1 MNVRAFQCGPFAN
14 DSERKAFEH
23 VRNRLDS
30 IPGDGA
36 WVLLT
41 NLAFSV
47 THRMQADEIDL
58 VVIGP
63 PGVQVVEV
71 KHWTPEWVDAHPDDV
86 EHEADKVT
94 HKARRIGTT
103 LRRPVPELGRVD
115 GAILLTRESSRMKSL
130 AGRMVRGVG
139 IHTLK
144 EWRDAIGF
152 DAAAPAALRPP
163 RVEMLS
169 RLLEPKSAI
178 ALDGSL
184 RRFAGYVNL
193 ELRTPKTER
202 FHRVYAGV
210 HSARQDRVILH
221 LYDLSAREDANAEK
235 RAQREFEALRRL
247 QLHDWAPRVLDSF
260 QDAPGYAGEMH
271 FFTVV
276 DPAAPSIE
284 KRKSDASW
292 TTPARLA
299 FARNAV
305 RALQELHGTAAEDGP
320 VAHRNL
326 TARTILVRHDGQ
338 PILTGFEWS
347 KIPSDVSVASS
358 GAPAGGWDREAAPEV
373 RAGGRHAAGQRSDVY
388 SLCASLTDLFQGR
401 DDEKSRQAVEV
412 LGGGLAVDPGARRGL
427 EDLETAL
434 AELLGE
440 TPMATPPPPAQFW
453 TEEQVVPFKGGKY
466 RVAGRLGSG
475 GVGTA
480 FRVVQLDRA
489 TQEDIGTYVAKVA
502 HGEETGRRLVA
513 AYSLARSHL
522 RHQAVSSIFEVA
534 EEWRENEFTALLT
547 WIDGSPLSDFTGV
560 FPLLAQD
567 QHEESGEA
575 LAVRWLRTM
584 CEALDV
590 LHRNGLVHGD
600 VSPRNMIVS
609 GGDLVLTDYDFVRK
623 IGEAGAAPG
632 TVLYC
637 ALSSGTGPASPADD
651 LYALAASF
659 FHVLFEREPFRYDSD
674 LAKQRGLNW
683 EGIERADYPTVADF
697 LDRAAH
703 PDAKRRFGSVREAL
717 EALERS
723 KPVAV
728 IEASTDG
735 RLPAPDADVG
745 VASSDAGD
753 PRTAFR
759 EGALETLEG
768 RSDGGAAPD
777 PDRPSAVSDAAAS
790 GLGRQRQRLV
800 DWARRQ
806 LVGPAG
812 AGWLAGSPVE
822 RYPTGVL
829 HPIEPGGRSMTGL
842 DPAQPEQ
849 DEAPAGPRSPDGFE
863 SAAALPDDED
873 DDAPAGADGGPGPA
887 AAKPVGS
894 RRYVPPSSVGVSFH
908 VRGDARLRVTA
919 SAASYRRVR
928 ERGAAGRFATDRRTA
943 DPVAD
948 GSEPDAAAGAARY
961 ERTPFEC
968 GLVWPTGAGDAPPGL
983 ERQVSRRPY
992 RDGEVLTVSFSD
1004 RRPTA
1009 VAGAPPAEAGE
1020 GKAQLD
1026 VRRRPYGDGH
1036 ILTVV
1041 FANPRQSGPPGADR
1055 AGRSLFEARLECAVE
1070 SGELA
1075 EYPRVDPAL
1084 LTDEERE
1091 IELRYRD
1098 RRIYAI
1104 GHGAAADWSIEPDHA
1119 PRIWSEHMPAVD
1131 VPSVTTQAAGID
1143 DVLVMHDVAEA
1154 PFEAMLDRFD
1164 AFVDGY
1170 DEWVRGQR
1178 EEAGRFAA
1186 GERETAARVCDRM
1199 DAARDR
1205 MRGGVARLRRD
1216 PDAALAF
1223 RLANRAM
1230 LDQMRQHDLVRGR
1243 DKDVREYRWR
1253 PFQLAFLLTVIESTI
1268 DEGDSCRGV
1277 LDLIWFPTGGG
1288 KTEAYLG
1295 LFAFLVVWRR
1305 LRYGEEGGG
1314 TAAIMRYTLRLL
1326 TRQQFERAARIV
1338 CALELLRR
1346 RSAAPIGSEP
1356 ITVGLW
1362 VGAAAS
1368 PNTFEEAAKQVAGM
1382 AAAAEPPDGN
1392 GAGAALDAARPGAG
1406 AGGESGLGHHLVLTA
1421 CPWCGRRLAAP
1432 HGFRAGPAAF
1442 EFLCGNRA
1450 CAFGDGRPLPCN
1462 VVDEALYERP
1472 PTLLVGT
1479 VDKFARLA
1487 WEERA
1492 AAFFGGG
1499 ARRPPE
1505 LVLQDELHLI
1515 AGPLGSVAGLYE
1527 AAVETVI
1534 ERRGV
1539 RPKYVASTATIR
1551 MAREQVRRLY
1561 GREMAVFPPPGLSAD
1576 DSWFARTDRSG
1587 PGRLYVGYLAPGL
1600 DQQRCLAPLAA
1611 VLLAAPTAVFA
1622 DQQDR
1627 DDLLDAWWT
1636 QVVYH
1641 GSLRGVGA
1649 SHNAFVTDVRAFMR
1663 RLDAERRDAVRR
1675 GEGSESDVSASGER
1689 EEVGGGRE
1697 AEESGFPAS
1706 GGGPA
1711 GGRGQPVVVQLTSQS
1726 TAQENARTFDRLA
1739 EPRGAAACL
1748 DAVLATN
1755 MISVGV
1761 DVDRLAAMVVNG
1773 QPLTTA
1779 EYIQASSRIGRAGVP
1794 GLVFTNYYRQ
1804 QARSLSHYENFR
1816 PYHESF
1822 HRFVEPTSVTP
1833 FTHQVRRRAL
1843 HAALVIAL
1851 RHGGGA
1857 WTANAAAGRFD
1868 KDGAGVRAVVDALKR
1883 RCRRADA
1890 DAAEDLAV
1898 HLDRLVDEWHGEAAR
1913 CRDEKRGL
1921 QYHCRDNAA
1930 DSLLGDFGGARRG
1943 LWKTLNSMRNIEETA
1958 VLQAATERTARDA
1971 EPRPAP
1977 RPAERRPEGA

>member
-1 MNVRAFQCGPFAN
+1 
-14 DSERKAFEH
+14 
-23 VRNRLDS
+23 
-30 IPGDGA
+30 
-36 WVLLT
+36 
-41 NLAFSV
+41 
-47 THRMQADEIDL
+47 MQADEIDL
-58 VVIGP
+58 VAIGP
-63 PGVQVVEV
+63 PGVRVVEV
-71 KHWTPEWVDAHPDDV
+71 KHWEPERV
-86 EHEADKVT
+86 ETNPELVEQEADKVT

-103 LRRPVPELGRVD
+103 LRRSVPELGRVD
-115 GAILLTRESSRMKSL
+115 GAILLTRESSRVKSL
-130 AGRMVRGVG
+130 SGRKVRGVG

-144 EWRDAIGF
+144 DWRDAIGF
-152 DAAAPAALRPP
+152 DDTAPAALRPP
-163 RVEMLS
+163 RVATLS
-169 RLLEPKSAI
+169 RLLEPKSAV

-210 HSARQDRVILH
+210 HSARQDHVVLH
-221 LYDLSAREDANAEK
+221 LYDLSASDAENAVK

-247 QLHDWAPRVLDSF
+247 QLHDWAPRILDSF

-271 FFTVV
+271 FFTLV

-292 TTPARLA
+292 ATPARLA
-299 FARNAV
+299 FGRNAV
-305 RALQELHGTAAEDGP
+305 RALRELHGTAAEDGP

-326 TARTILVRHDGQ
+326 TARTILVRHDGR

-347 KIPSDVSVASS
+347 KIPSDVSVASA

-401 DDEKSRQAVEV
+401 DDEKSRQAVDV
-412 LGGGLAVDPGARRGL
+412 LAGGQAEDPDARRGL
-427 EDLETAL
+427 EDLENAL

-440 TPMATPPPPAQFW
+440 TPPAPPPPPARFW
-453 TEEQVVPFKGGKY
+453 TEEQVVPFHGREY
-466 RVAGRLGSG
+466 RVVGRLGSG
-475 GVGTA
+475 GVGTT
-480 FRVVQLDRA
+480 FKVVELDGA
-489 TQEDIGTYVAKVA
+489 TGEDLGTYVAKVA
-502 HGEETGRRLVA
+502 HDAETGRRTVG

-522 RHQAVSSIFEVA
+522 QHQAVSGIFEVA
-534 EEWRENEFTALLT
+534 REWAENEFTALLT
-547 WIDGSPLSDFTGV
+547 WSEGSPLSDFTGV
-560 FPLLAQD
+560 FPLLARD
-567 QHEESGEA
+567 QHEESGEV

-623 IGEAGAAPG
+623 IGETGTAPG

-637 ALSSGTGPASPADD
+637 APASGSGPAAPADD

-659 FHVLFEREPFRYDSD
+659 FHVLFEREPFRHDGD

-683 EGIERADYPTVADF
+683 EGLERAEYPTVADF

-703 PDAKRRFGSVREAL
+703 PDAKRRFGSVQEAL
-717 EALERS
+717 AAL
-723 KPVAV
+723 VAFRPPLSATEKIDTPPAV
-728 IEASTDG
+728 SV
-735 RLPAPDADVG
+735 PAPASDAGPGDV
-745 VASSDAGD
+745 SSDAGE
-753 PRTAFR
+753 PRAASHAEVLDAVGLSDAAPR
-759 EGALETLEG
+759 GAEG
-768 RSDGGAAPD
+768 RSGGGAAAPD
-777 PDRPSAVSDAAAS
+777 LDHPLASSSDP
-790 GLGRQRQRLV
+790 GWRQQRQRLV
-800 DWARRQ
+800 DWVRRQ
-806 LVGPAG
+806 LVGPA
-812 AGWLAGSPVE
+812 APGWLAGSPVE

-829 HPIEPGGRSMTGL
+829 HPIEPGGRSMTGI

-849 DEAPAGPRSPDGFE
+849 DENAVGLRPPDGFE

-873 DDAPAGADGGPGPA
+873 DDAPDGVDGGPGPA
-887 AAKPVGS
+887 AARPVGS

-908 VRGDARLRVTA
+908 VRGDARLRVTV
-919 SAASYRRVR
+919 SGASYRRVR
-928 ERGAAGRFATDRRTA
+928 ERGASGRFTTDPRPA
-943 DPVAD
+943 DLGAD
-948 GSEPDAAAGAARY
+948 GSESDAAAGAARY
-961 ERTPFEC
+961 ERARFQC
-968 GLVWPTGAGDAPPGL
+968 GLVWPAGDSEAPDGV
-983 ERQVSRRPY
+983 ERRVSRGPY
-992 RDGEVLTVSFSD
+992 RDGEVLTAAFSK
-1004 RRPTA
+1004 T
-1009 VAGAPPAEAGE
+1009 PAAAAGE
-1020 GKAQLD
+1020 WEARID
-1026 VRRRPYGDGH
+1026 VRRRPHRDGH
-1036 ILTVV
+1036 LLTVV
-1041 FANPRQSGPPGADR
+1041 FANPRRSGPRGADR
-1055 AGRSLFEARLECAVE
+1055 AERSLFEARLECEVE

-1084 LTDEERE
+1084 LTDEEQE
-1091 IELRYRD
+1091 IELRYRG
-1098 RRIYAI
+1098 RRIHAV
-1104 GHGAAADWSIEPDHA
+1104 GHGAAADWSLEPNRP
-1119 PRIWSEHMPAVD
+1119 PRIWSDHMPVVD
-1131 VPSVTTQAAGID
+1131 VPRVTTQVAGID
-1143 DVLVMHDVAEA
+1143 DVLVMHDIAEA
-1154 PFEAMLDRFD
+1154 PFEGILDRFD

-1170 DEWVRGQR
+1170 DAWAGRQR
-1178 EEAGRFAA
+1178 EAAVGFTA
-1186 GERETAARVCDRM
+1186 GEQETAARVCDRM
-1199 DAARDR
+1199 DAARER

-1230 LDQMRQHDLVRGR
+1230 LDQMRQHDLSRGKAR
-1243 DKDVREYRWR
+1243 EVREYRWR

-1268 DEGDSCRGV
+1268 DEGDPCRGV

-1305 LRYGEEGGG
+1305 LRYGAEGGG

-1326 TRQQFERAARIV
+1326 TRQQFERSARIV
-1338 CALELLRR
+1338 CALERLRR
-1346 RSAAPIGSEP
+1346 RKAAPLGGEP

-1382 AAAAEPPDGN
+1382 AAAAEPPAVN
-1392 GAGAALDAARPGAG
+1392 GARAAFDAARPGAR
-1406 AGGESGLGHHLVLTA
+1406 GGEGGFGHHLVLTA
-1421 CPWCGRRLAAP
+1421 CPWCGWRFAAP
-1432 HGFRAGPAAF
+1432 HGFRAGPTAF
-1442 EFLCGNRA
+1442 GFLCGNQA
-1450 CAFGDGRPLPCN
+1450 CAFGDEGPLPCN

-1479 VDKFARLA
+1479 IDKFARLA

-1505 LVLQDELHLI
+1505 LVIQDELHLI

-1576 DSWFARTDRSG
+1576 DSWFERTDRSG

-1611 VLLAAPTAVFA
+1611 ALLAAPTAVFA
-1622 DQQDR
+1622 DQQER

-1663 RLDAERRDAVRR
+1663 RLEAERRDEVRR
-1675 GEGSESDVSASGER
+1675 GEGAESDAPASSER
-1689 EEVGGGRE
+1689 EAADGGRE

-1706 GGGPA
+1706 GGGPV

-1726 TAQENARTFDRLA
+1726 TAQENARTFDRLG
-1739 EPRGAAACL
+1739 EPRGAPDCL

-1822 HRFVEPTSVTP
+1822 HRFVEPASVTP

-1843 HAALVIAL
+1843 HAALVIVL
-1851 RHGGGA
+1851 RHGCGA
-1857 WTANAAAGRFD
+1857 WTANTDADRFD
-1868 KDGAGVRAVVDALKR
+1868 EDGAGVRAVVDALKR

-1890 DAAEDLAV
+1890 DAAEDTAA
-1898 HLDRLVDEWHGEAAR
+1898 HLDRLVDEWRGEAAR
-1913 CRDEKRGL
+1913 CRSERRGL
-1921 QYHCRDNAA
+1921 QYECRDNAA

-1943 LWKTLNSMRNIEETA
+1943 FWKTLNSMRNIEETA
-1958 VLQAATERTARDA
+1958 VLQAAAERTARDA
-1971 EPRPAP
+1971 GPRAAP
-1977 RPAERRPEGA
+1977 RPAERGPEGA

>member
-1 MNVRAFQCGPFAN
+1 MNVRAFPCGPFAN

-23 VRNRLDS
+23 VRGRLDS
-30 IPGDGA
+30 TLGAGD

-63 PGVQVVEV
+63 PGVRVVEV
-71 KHWTPEWVDAHPDDV
+71 KHWAPEWVDDNQEEV
-86 EHEADKVT
+86 GREADKVT
-94 HKARRIGTT
+94 HKAKRIGTT
-103 LRRPVPELGRVD
+103 LRRSVPELGRVD
-115 GAILLTRESSRMKSL
+115 GAILLTRESPGVKSL
-130 AGRMVRGVG
+130 SGRKVRGVG

-144 EWRDAIGF
+144 DWRDAIGF
-152 DAAAPAALRPP
+152 DDADPPALLPP
-163 RVEMLS
+163 RVAMLS
-169 RLLEPKSAI
+169 RLLEPKSAV

-193 ELRTPKTER
+193 EPRTPKTER

-210 HSARQDRVILH
+210 HSAHRDRVILH
-221 LYDLSAREDANAEK
+221 LYDLSASDDANAEK
-235 RAQREFEALRRL
+235 RARREFEALRRL

-260 QDAPGYAGEMH
+260 QDAPGYAGEMR

-276 DPAAPSIE
+276 DPDAPSIE

-292 TTPARLA
+292 ATPARLA
-299 FARNAV
+299 FARSAV
-305 RALQELHGTAAEDGP
+305 RALRDLHGTAAADGP

-388 SLCASLTDLFQGR
+388 SLCASLTDLFRGR
-401 DDEKSRQAVEV
+401 DDETSRQAVDA
-412 LGGGLAVDPGARRGL
+412 LAGGLTDAPDARRGL
-427 EDLETAL
+427 EDLENAL
-434 AELLGE
+434 AERLGE
-440 TPMATPPPPAQFW
+440 TPSAPPPPPARFW
-453 TEEQVVPFKGGKY
+453 TEEQVVPFHGREY
-466 RVAGRLGSG
+466 RVVGRLGSG
-475 GVGTA
+475 GVGTT
-480 FRVVQLDRA
+480 FKVVELDRA
-489 TQEDIGTYVAKVA
+489 SGDDLGTYVAKVA
-502 HGEETGRRLVA
+502 HDEEAGRRTVG
-513 AYSLARSHL
+513 AYGLARSYL
-522 RHQAVSSIFEVA
+522 RHQAVSVIFEVA
-534 EEWRENEFTALLT
+534 REWAENEFTALLT
-547 WIDGSPLSDFTGV
+547 WIDGYPLSDVTGV
-560 FPLLAQD
+560 FPLLAED
-567 QHEESGEA
+567 QRESGEA
-575 LAVRWLRTM
+575 LAARWLRTM
-584 CEALDV
+584 CKALDV

-623 IGEAGAAPG
+623 IGEAGGAPG

-637 ALSSGTGPASPADD
+637 APSSGTGPASPADD

-659 FHVLFEREPFRYDSD
+659 FHVLFEWEPFRYDSE

-683 EGIERADYPTVADF
+683 EGMDRVDYPTVADF

-703 PDAKRRFGSVREAL
+703 PDANRRFGSVREAL
-717 EALERS
+717 EALEPS
-723 KPVAV
+723 KSVAV

-735 RLPAPDADVG
+735 RLPAPDAAVG

-753 PRTAFR
+753 PRPAFR
-759 EGALETLEG
+759 EGALEALEG
-768 RSDGGAAPD
+768 RSGGGAAPG

-800 DWARRQ
+800 AWVRRQ

-812 AGWLAGSPVE
+812 PGWLAGSPVE

-829 HPIEPGGRSMTGL
+829 HPIEPDGRSMTGL
-842 DPAQPEQ
+842 DPAQSEQ
-849 DEAPAGPRSPDGFE
+849 DENAVGLRVPDGFE

-873 DDAPAGADGGPGPA
+873 DDAPAGVDGGPGPA
-887 AAKPVGS
+887 AARPVGS

-908 VRGDARLRVTA
+908 VRGDARLRVTV

-928 ERGAAGRFATDRRTA
+928 ERGASGRFATDPRPA
-943 DPVAD
+943 DPGAD
-948 GSEPDAAAGAARY
+948 GSESDAAAGGARY
-961 ERTPFEC
+961 ERARFQC
-968 GLVWPTGAGDAPPGL
+968 GLVWPTGDSEAPDGV
-983 ERQVSRRPY
+983 ERRVRRGPY
-992 RDGEVLTVSFSD
+992 RDGEVLTAAFSK
-1004 RRPTA
+1004 T
-1009 VAGAPPAEAGE
+1009 PAAAGE
-1020 GKAQLD
+1020 WEARID

-1036 ILTVV
+1036 MLTVV
-1041 FANPRQSGPPGADR
+1041 FANPRRSGPRGADR
-1055 AGRSLFEARLECAVE
+1055 AERSLFEARLECEVE

-1084 LTDEERE
+1084 LTDEEQE
-1091 IELRYRD
+1091 IELRYRN

-1104 GHGAAADWSIEPDHA
+1104 GHGAAADWSIEPDHP

-1131 VPSVTTQAAGID
+1131 VPSVTTRAAGID
-1143 DVLVMHDVAEA
+1143 DVLVMHEVAEA

-1170 DEWVRGQR
+1170 DEWVGGQR
-1178 EEAGRFAA
+1178 VAAGRFAA

-1268 DEGDSCRGV
+1268 DERDSCRDV

-1346 RSAAPIGSEP
+1346 RKAAPIGSEP

-1392 GAGAALDAARPGAG
+1392 GAGAAFDAARPGAG
-1406 AGGESGLGHHLVLTA
+1406 AGGEGGFGHHLVLTA
-1421 CPWCGRRLAAP
+1421 CPWCGRRFAAP
-1432 HGFRAGPAAF
+1432 HGFCAGPTIF
-1442 EFLCGNRA
+1442 GFLCGNQA

-1487 WEERA
+1487 WEARA
-1492 AAFFGGG
+1492 AVFFGGG

-1505 LVLQDELHLI
+1505 LVIQDELHLI

-1534 ERRGV
+1534 EQRGARPGA

-1551 MAREQVRRLY
+1551 MASEQVRRLY
-1561 GREMAVFPPPGLSAD
+1561 GRKMAVFPPPGLSAD

-1600 DQQRCLAPLAA
+1600 DRQRCLAPLAA

-1627 DDLLDAWWT
+1627 GDLLDAWWT

-1663 RLDAERRDAVRR
+1663 RLDAERRDMVRR
-1675 GEGSESDVSASGER
+1675 GEGSESDAPAAGER
-1689 EEVGGGRE
+1689 EADGGGRE

-1711 GGRGQPVVVQLTSQS
+1711 DPVGGRGQPVVVQLTSQS
-1726 TAQENARTFDRLA
+1726 TAQENARTFDRLGA
-1739 EPRGAAACL
+1739 PRGAADCL

-1794 GLVFTNYYRQ
+1794 GLVFTNYYRR

-1822 HRFVEPTSVTP
+1822 HRFVEPASVTP

-1868 KDGAGVRAVVDALKR
+1868 EDGAGVRAVVDALKR

-1890 DAAEDLAV
+1890 DAAEDVAA
-1898 HLDRLVDEWHGEAAR
+1898 HLDRLVDEWRGEAAR

-1921 QYHCRDNAA
+1921 QYDCRDNAA
-1930 DSLLGDFGGARRG
+1930 DSLLGDFGGARQG

-1958 VLQAATERTARDA
+1958 VLQAAAERTARDA
-1971 EPRPAP
+1971 GPRPAP